1 MKITSQQ
8 KKFILPLAGF
18 IASCIAW
25 YLTLGTLW
33 AILCVAPMV
42 ACFMVFAIYN
52 GDRIVK
58 LAKAEHEA
66 QEDWERFLDEVAEND
81 NVTIAPRE
89 DGSVRLSWVVPKE
102 D

>member
-8 KKFILPLAGF
+8 KKFSLPLAGF

-52 GDRIVK
+52 GDRIIKQV
-58 LAKAEHEA
+58 EA
-66 QEDWERFLDEVAEND
+66 WLER
-81 NVTIAPRE
+81 
-89 DGSVRLSWVVPKE
+89 DGWK
-102 D
+102 

>member
-1 MKITSQQ
+1 MGARIQKIVNSPAAQSSRSV
-8 KKFILPLAGF
+8 I
-18 IASCIAW
+18 
-25 YLTLGTLW
+25 
-33 AILCVAPMV
+33 
-42 ACFMVFAIYN
+42 
-52 GDRIVK
+52 
-58 LAKAEHEA
+58 LAKADYEA

>member
-8 KKFILPLAGF
+8 KKFSLPLAGF

-42 ACFMVFAIYN
+42 ACFMVFATYN

-58 LAKAEHEA
+58 LAKA
-66 QEDWERFLDEVAEND
+66 WLD
-81 NVTIAPRE
+81 R
-89 DGSVRLSWVVPKE
+89 DGWK
-102 D
+102 

>member
-1 MKITSQQ
+1 MAKAKTASKSQAPTTPTRYELMGARIQKIVNSPAAQSSRSV
-8 KKFILPLAGF
+8 I
-18 IASCIAW
+18 
-25 YLTLGTLW
+25 
-33 AILCVAPMV
+33 
-42 ACFMVFAIYN
+42 
-52 GDRIVK
+52 
-58 LAKAEHEA
+58 LAKADYEA